1 MPKSPGFL
9 WIVALKLGFVIVRCS
24 RRNRYFF
31 LGGILLNGLI
41 FFGGNCFPDSPT
53 WPILMS
59 GCALAQGQLS
69 LDTTTAFITLA
80 AQRKAAQ
87 LEAGPSNGVGLF
99 NLPFSTTYDEL
110 QQHCSLSLLCFSPSI
125 FHPRFFFKLWS
136 KFVTFLYFF
145 TYLFVIGI
153 DEFLF
158 LEILSC
164 WLKRIG
170 KMGKY
175 WGKAGNREEE
185 GSIVCTHISVIRS
198 FFVVC
203 VQVPGTTYKFQLIKS
218 KIPKFIAY
226 HPHPCEKSAH
236 MWILFFSALTA
247 ETVVWHQCMLKDY
260 EGLQTIKMV
269 HKEQAFSITKG
280 TKTLTEPFVETVFF
294 AHHCY
299 WLCWWAQRS
308 GNSYLQS

>member
-1 MPKSPGFL
+1 MV
-9 WIVALKLGFVIVRCS
+9 W
-24 RRNRYFF
+24 FF
-31 LGGILLNGLI
+31 LGAIV
-41 FFGGNCFPDSPT
+41 
-53 WPILMS
+53 
-59 GCALAQGQLS
+59 S
-69 LDTTTAFITLA
+69 LTR
-80 AQRKAAQ
+80 QP
-87 LEAGPSNGVGLF
+87 GPSWCLAVPWHRDNWVSTPPRLSSHWQHSGRRHSWKQAHRTASACSICHSPPLMTNSNSIAVYLCCVFPPLF
-99 NLPFSTTYDEL
+99 FI
-110 QQHCSLSLLCFSPSI
+110 LS
-125 FHPRFFFKLWS
+125 FFFKLWS